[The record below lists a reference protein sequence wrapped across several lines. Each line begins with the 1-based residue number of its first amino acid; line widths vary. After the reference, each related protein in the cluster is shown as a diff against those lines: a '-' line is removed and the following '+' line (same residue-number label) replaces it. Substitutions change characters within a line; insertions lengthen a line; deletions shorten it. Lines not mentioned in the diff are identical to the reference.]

1 MTQPD
6 SHQSIAQP
14 SLGRQLL
21 KLALEIGPLVLFF
34 VMNSSQGIF
43 IATQWFMAATIVSL
57 VLSRF
62 ILGKIAIMPMVTAVF
77 VLIFGG
83 LTVWLN
89 DDHFIKL
96 KPTIVNALF
105 AAILL
110 GGLLLGKPLL
120 RFIFGD
126 VFHLTEEGWR
136 QLTARWGVFFAFLA
150 ALNEIVWRNFST
162 DSWVAF
168 KTFGIMPLTLVF
180 AMAQLGLIRTH
191 DLSRSGDDP
200 PQG

>member
-150 ALNEIVWRNFST
+150 ALKRNS
-162 DSWVAF
+162 
-168 KTFGIMPLTLVF
+168 
-180 AMAQLGLIRTH
+180 MAEFFDRQLGRIQ
-191 DLSRSGDDP
+191 DLRHHAVDARFRDGTTRPDP
-200 PQG
+200 NT